1 MKIETKFNIGDKVI
15 FAQNSKL
22 LEATVHSITIGEI
35 TKDVRINYSI
45 INSGRE
51 YYTRINNDVDIISP
65 YFIQQKL
72 FPEEELF
79 KTKEELIASL

>member
-51 YYTRINNDVDIISP
+51 YYTRINN
-65 YFIQQKL
+65 QKL

-79 KTKEELIASL
+79 STKEELIASL